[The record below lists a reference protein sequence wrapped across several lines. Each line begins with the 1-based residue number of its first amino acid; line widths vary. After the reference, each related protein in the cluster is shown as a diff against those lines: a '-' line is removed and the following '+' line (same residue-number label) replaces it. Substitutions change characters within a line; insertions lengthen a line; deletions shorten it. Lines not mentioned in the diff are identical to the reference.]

1 MRFWRK
7 RILPDFIVFGL
18 GNPGPGYAATRHN
31 LGFMAVD
38 ALRGILGNPR
48 LLYRWSSETFE
59 AEVQSS
65 LVAELAGI
73 SAEPLAGPG
82 ALRLLAAKP
91 QTFMNRSGRVVAQT
105 VNANRSVPFAVIS
118 DDVNLPWGKLRLRR
132 NGGAGGHKGLF
143 SIITELGGFEDF
155 PRLRVGVGGGE
166 RSELAD
172 YVLEPMGAEDLAQAR
187 KFARAAA
194 IKVLE
199 LAVCGY
205 DRASSSD
212 FTF

>member
-1 MRFWRK
+1 MRFWR
-7 RILPDFIVFGL
+7 RRTLPDFIVFGL
-18 GNPGPGYAATRHN
+18 GNPGPGYADTRHN

-38 ALRGILGNPR
+38 ALRDLLGNPR
-48 LLYRWSSETFE
+48 ILYRWSSETFE
-59 AEVQSS
+59 AEVQPS
-65 LVAELAGI
+65 LVAGLANI
-73 SAEPLAGPG
+73 NTEPAGQG

-91 QTFMNRSGRVVAQT
+91 QIFMNRSGRAVAQT
-105 VNANRSVPFAVIS
+105 VNANRKVPFAVIS

-132 NGGAGGHKGLF
+132 NGGAGGHKGLI
-143 SIITELGGFEDF
+143 SIIGELGGFEDF
-155 PRLRVGVGGGE
+155 PRIRIGVGGGE
-166 RSELAD
+166 LSELTD

-194 IKVLE
+194 VKALE

-212 FTF
+212 FIL

>member
-18 GNPGPGYAATRHN
+18 GNPGPAYASTRHN

-38 ALRGILGNPR
+38 ALRGMLGNPR

-59 AEVQSS
+59 AEVQAS
-65 LVAELAGI
+65 LVAGLANI
-73 SAEPLAGPG
+73 NALPEGPG
-82 ALRLLAAKP
+82 ALRILTAKP
-91 QTFMNRSGRVVAQT
+91 QTFMNRSGRAVAQA
-105 VNANRSVPFAVIS
+105 VNATRNIPFAVIS

-132 NGGAGGHKGLF
+132 NGGAGGHKGLM
-143 SIITELGGFEDF
+143 SIISELGGYEGF
-155 PRLRVGVGGGE
+155 PRIRVGVGGGE
-166 RSELAD
+166 RSELSD

-194 IKVLE
+194 IKALE

-212 FTF
+212 FTL